1 MRKFALLLPLALLGA
16 CSSWNNASND
26 GTVTVADVQSMASDY
41 DRVQKWRAVSR
52 TMDGRT
58 NALSRDLGRIGS
70 TINRHL
76 FNYSSTDP
84 YVNYE
89 TDENYFSTTFYSLGS
104 GILTNVMPWVP
115 GL

>member
-1 MRKFALLLPLALLGA
+1 
-16 CSSWNNASND
+16 
-26 GTVTVADVQSMASDY
+26 
-41 DRVQKWRAVSR
+41 
-52 TMDGRT
+52 DGRT

>member
-1 MRKFALLLPLALLGA
+1 MRKFALLLPLALFGA
-16 CSSWNNASND
+16 CSSMDNGSHD

-41 DRVQKWRAVSR
+41 DSEQKWLAVRR

-89 TDENYFSTTFYSLGS
+89 TDENYFSPTFYSLGS
-104 GILTNVMPWVP
+104 GIVTNVMPWIP